1 MKKKTEAYTKYRQSR
16 EGTDYINYRRSANR
30 VKAEVR
36 KAVRTFEKIIAME
49 AKKNPKAFF
58 NYARSKM
65 KTRTG
70 ISDLEYPD
78 GRMAHTDVEKAELL
92 NAFFSDVFTEEDLA
106 TIPTFEQRTY
116 REPLTDITINDDMV
130 AAVLGRLKP
139 NKSPGGDGLHP
150 RVLVELK
157 NEMAT
162 PLRMI
167 FTRSLH
173 EGQLPPSWKEANVTP
188 IYKKGKR
195 HIPGNYR
202 PVSLTSVA
210 GKCMERLI

>member
-1 MKKKTEAYTKYRQSR
+1 MKA
-16 EGTDYINYRRSANR
+16 
-30 VKAEVR
+30 
-36 KAVRTFEKIIAME
+36 
-49 AKKNPKAFF
+49 
-58 NYARSKM
+58 
-65 KTRTG
+65 RTG

-78 GRMAHTDVEKAELL
+78 GRMAHTDVEKAEML

-139 NKSPGGDGLHP
+139 NKSPGGNGLHP
-150 RVLVELK
+150 RALVELK
-157 NEMAT
+157 NEVAT

-173 EGQLPPSWKEANVTP
+173 EGQLAPLYT
-188 IYKKGKR
+188 
-195 HIPGNYR
+195 
-202 PVSLTSVA
+202 
-210 GKCMERLI
+210 